1 MKFVVVVGPDIDPYN
16 LTDVL
21 IAIVTRTQPKQ
32 DFMFNEYGGAI
43 VLDPS
48 APRDVQGN
56 TLITEQVGIDATI
69 KTPERTAEF
78 PEVARPSREEIDKIS
93 KKVAHLF

>member
-1 MKFVVVVGPDIDPYN
+1 M
-16 LTDVL
+16 
-21 IAIVTRTQPKQ
+21 IAMVTRTQPIQ
-32 DFMFNEYGGAI
+32 DYMFSKHGGAI
-43 VLDPS
+43 ILDPS

-78 PEVARPSREEIDKIS
+78 PKVPRPSREAMDSIS
-93 KKVAHLF
+93 KKVAHLFR